1 MREVSRAFKATT
13 KELATTWDQILKMR
27 VIRMIHFQQLPLPLL
42 LFRSIMYCSTQEPVH
57 FSKVVTIWKERAKA
71 RNESNF
77 FGLLLILV
85 EHT

>member
-57 FSKVVTIWKERAKA
+57 FSKVVTIWKERAKLQGMKVT
-71 RNESNF
+71 F
-77 FGLLLILV
+77 LV
-85 EHT
+85 YF